1 MDHAP
6 RERSESALRRV
17 AASAP
22 MLDAAT
28 ERACLRR
35 VRERDDLEAWRLLV
49 LSHARLVIAIA
60 SRYVRRGVSLSDL
73 IAEGNL
79 GLVEAVRRFDVDR
92 DVRFAT
98 YATWWIRARVREYA
112 LDNRRI
118 VSQPSTRGARRL
130 LGRIGELERALTQQ
144 NGRAPTRVELAR
156 ASGTSPGDV
165 ALVQGALGA
174 RDMALADEQEGGVQL
189 EDERP
194 TAEASLIDREHLV
207 RVGDAVA
214 HALDTLDRRERAVI
228 KARFLAEDR
237 QTLSLV
243 GAQLGL
249 SRERVRQIEKAA
261 AAKLRAVLAARVDR
275 DAS

>member
-1 MDHAP
+1 
-6 RERSESALRRV
+6 
-17 AASAP
+17 
-22 MLDAAT
+22 MLDVAT

-35 VRERDDLEAWRLLV
+35 VQEHDDLEAWRLLV
-49 LSHARLVIAIA
+49 VSHARLVIAIA
-60 SRYVRRGVSLSDL
+60 ARYMRRGVSLSDL

-79 GLVEAVRRFDVDR
+79 GLVEAVRRFDLDR

-144 NGRAPTRVELAR
+144 NGRAPTRAELAR
-156 ASGTSPGDV
+156 ASGTSAGDV

-174 RDMALADEQEGGVQL
+174 RDMALADEQDGGVQL
-189 EDERP
+189 EDDHP
-194 TAEASLIDREHLV
+194 SAESSLIEREQLA

-237 QTLSLV
+237 QTLSIV
-243 GAQLGL
+243 GEQLGL
-249 SRERVRQIEKAA
+249 SRERVRQIEKIA
-261 AAKLRAVLAARVDR
+261 AAKLRAMLEERVGR
-275 DAS
+275 DA

>member
-1 MDHAP
+1 
-6 RERSESALRRV
+6 
-17 AASAP
+17 
-22 MLDAAT
+22 
-28 ERACLRR
+28 
-35 VRERDDLEAWRLLV
+35 
-49 LSHARLVIAIA
+49 VIAIA
-60 SRYVRRGVSLSDL
+60 ARYMRRGVSLSDL

-79 GLVEAVRRFDVDR
+79 GLVEAVRRFDLDR

-144 NGRAPTRVELAR
+144 NGCVPTRAELAR
-156 ASGTSPGDV
+156 ASGTTAGDV

-174 RDMALADEQEGGVQL
+174 RDMALADEQDGGVQL
-189 EDERP
+189 EDDHP
-194 TAEASLIDREHLV
+194 SAESSLIEREQLA

-214 HALDTLDRRERAVI
+214 HALDALDRRERAVI

-237 QTLSLV
+237 QTLSIV

-249 SRERVRQIEKAA
+249 SRERVRQIEKIA
-261 AAKLRAVLAARVDR
+261 AAKLRAMLEERVGR
-275 DAS
+275 DA